1 MKNLLQPIKEN
12 KKMLIAV
19 ILLITAYTAH
29 ASYIVWQNT
38 ELKAKN
44 VLLSQPSEIEMK
56 AQAVTDL
63 RTEWGKIQKDL
74 LQCEKLN
81 DYKVNDL
88 EPRIRQAEKDL
99 LGKK

>member
-1 MKNLLQPIKEN
+1 MKNLLKEN
-12 KKMLIAV
+12 RYIIIALAV
-19 ILLITAYTAH
+19 ILSYTIWCAYYFA
-29 ASYIVWQNT
+29 
-38 ELKAKN
+38 
-44 VLLSQPSEIEMK
+44 QPSEIEMK

-63 RTEWGKIQKDL
+63 RIEWGKIQKDL
-74 LQCEKLN
+74 VQCEKLN

>member
-1 MKNLLQPIKEN
+1 MKNLLKEN
-12 KKMLIAV
+12 KYIIV
-19 ILLITAYTAH
+19 IISVIFSYTIWCAY
-29 ASYIVWQNT
+29 YF
-38 ELKAKN
+38 
-44 VLLSQPSEIEMK
+44 SQPSEIEMK

-74 LQCEKLN
+74 VQCEKLN